1 MTAEELRRKAEVCLR
16 FAERA
21 EDQEIATR
29 LKIMAGEYL
38 IKAEMADEGVT
49 AVEDASFHA
58 GAQGDEE
65 ASTEPAK

>member
-1 MTAEELRRKAEVCLR
+1 MTSDELRRKAEMCLR

-38 IKAEMADEGVT
+38 IKAEMANEGVAT
-49 AVEDASFHA
+49 IGDGSLLDARPDAST
-58 GAQGDEE
+58 D
-65 ASTEPAK
+65 PAK